1 MSHRANELESSGI
14 THRLRP
20 TETLGHVRLQ
30 DEVTGE
36 TLLVPQP
43 SSDPNDPLN
52 CIMVLWQCRVCRPYD
67 DRGYLLSP

>member
-14 THRLRP
+14 THRLHP

-30 DEVTGE
+30 DEVTGA

-52 CIMVLWQCRVCRPYD
+52 WQVFCTFTRVLTSEIR
-67 DRGYLLSP
+67 

>member
-1 MSHRANELESSGI
+1 MSHLPNELESSAI
-14 THRLRP
+14 THRHHP

-30 DEVTGE
+30 DEVTGA

-52 CIMVLWQCRVCRPYD
+52 W
-67 DRGYLLSP
+67 